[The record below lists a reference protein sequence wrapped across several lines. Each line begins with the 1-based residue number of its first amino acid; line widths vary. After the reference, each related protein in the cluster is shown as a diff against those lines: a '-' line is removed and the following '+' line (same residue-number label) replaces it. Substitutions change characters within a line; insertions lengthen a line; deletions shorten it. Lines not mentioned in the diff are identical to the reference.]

1 MLTESAVPETAP
13 VCPDHAGEPSTGT
26 CERCGRFI
34 CAKCRTAQAGVC
46 AACSARQVQALPLT
60 RARTRWASV
69 ALAASAVLAVP
80 VAVLN
85 LWLYLRFDNGS
96 PSIED
101 AESFDQLNALLALP
115 ALLTMLA
122 TVVLYLRWLRLS
134 VKTANALGLSNES
147 TGWAT
152 FCWFIPFANLFKPLE
167 VVRDLWQGLG
177 GPPERQ
183 SMLTAWWATWILSNI
198 ISNVGS
204 TFARADAAS
213 PTSLSVSLLAGILSE
228 GLSIAAAVLCIRVI
242 RDIESLLVARR
253 TEAEATLNG
262 ATP

>member
-1 MLTESAVPETAP
+1 M
-13 VCPDHAGEPSTGT
+13 
-26 CERCGRFI
+26 
-34 CAKCRTAQAGVC
+34 
-46 AACSARQVQALPLT
+46 
-60 RARTRWASV
+60 
-69 ALAASAVLAVP
+69 ALAASAVLAIP
-80 VAVLN
+80 VAILN

-96 PSIED
+96 PSLED

-115 ALLTMLA
+115 SLLTMLA

-198 ISNVGS
+198 ISNVGNA
-204 TFARADAAS
+204 FARADTAN

-242 RDIESLLVARR
+242 GDIESLLVARR
-253 TEAEATLNG
+253 AEAEATMTG
-262 ATP
+262 ATL